1 MSARPSWCLGLLCGL
16 WSAAAVADFPQAM
29 TDYNAGNYDAARAE
43 FLTLAA
49 LGDAPSQFNLGAM
62 ATQGQGQPKDAGAA
76 VGWFSAAAENGG
88 RQLPADKLASMRARL
103 NDAERATAD
112 DIVAH
117 YGRAA
122 LEKTALPV
130 PPLGA
135 QCRNFQRADAT
146 QVTPG
151 DYPARGRYGNQDGL
165 VILRLH
171 ISAAGTAS
179 DPEILMAVPG
189 PEFAASAINTWMK
202 AHFTPATQDGQPV
215 ESHVLAKA
223 VFRMRD
229 GGVLWD
235 FGALKE
241 LREQALTGAPA
252 AQYKIGLAA
261 TLDSSLGIPASQA
274 YRLLVSAAQGGSPG
288 AQYWAAGNF
297 ISVASCNAQDKHLPW
312 LQAAADGGDGPALL
326 ALAQQKLSRE
336 PSAEQQ
342 LQARL
347 LLVKAA
353 QTNNY
358 YVQKHVIALLA
369 AAPLP
374 ALHDPET
381 ASAAAAHLAA
391 WGVEADPQ
399 MYEALAAAEAA
410 SGDYWKA
417 GNNEWTAVKRAKELN
432 WTTQLM
438 EERLALYRKSRAWSG
453 DLFAFAPPAAA
464 RAATR

>member
-1 MSARPSWCLGLLCGL
+1 MNSRAARCLGLFCGL
-16 WSAAAVADFPQAM
+16 WATAAIADFPQAIK
-29 TDYNAGNYDAARAE
+29 DYGAGNYDAARAE

-62 ATQGQGQPKDAGAA
+62 ATQGQGQAKDAGAA
-76 VGWFSAAAENGG
+76 VGWFSAAADNGG

-103 NDAERATAD
+103 SEAERATAD

-135 QCRNFQRADAT
+135 HCRNFQRANAT
-146 QVTPG
+146 QITPG
-151 DYPARGRYGNQDGL
+151 DYPAKGRYGDQDGL

-171 ISAAGTAS
+171 ISAAGAAS

-189 PEFAASAINTWMK
+189 PEFAAAAINTWMR
-202 AHFTPATQDGQPV
+202 AHFAPATEDGQPV
-215 ESHVLAKA
+215 ASRLLAKS
-223 VFRMRD
+223 VFRIKT

-235 FGALKE
+235 VGALKE

-261 TLDSSLGIPASQA
+261 TLDPSLGIPASQA

-297 ISVASCNAQDKHLPW
+297 ADVASCASADKRMPW
-312 LQAAADGGDGPALL
+312 LKAAADAGEGPALL
-326 ALAQQKLSRE
+326 ALARE
-336 PSAEQQ
+336 LLTGEPTAEQQ
-342 LQARL
+342 TQARAL
-347 LLVKAA
+347 LERAA
-353 QTNNY
+353 QANDY
-358 YVQKHVIALLA
+358 YVEKHVIALMTA
-369 AAPLP
+369 AALP
-374 ALHDPET
+374 GVHDPAT
-381 ASAAAAHLAA
+381 ARAVAERLAA

-410 SGDYWKA
+410 NGDYWKA
-417 GNNEWTAVKRAKELN
+417 GNDQWTAVKRAKELN
-432 WTTQLM
+432 WNTQLP

-453 DLFAFAPPAAA
+453 DLFAFSPPAAA
-464 RAATR
+464 NQASR